1 MTLGF
6 ASRASSLAIASGLL
20 VAGCMAG
27 ENTASKTD
35 PGTGTDVV
43 AAGSDDGADTGG
55 GGSNVTSL
63 LTVTD
68 LASDQAGQA
77 LNVGGG
83 LMNAWGIVSFN
94 GMLWVANEGS
104 GKVSIFDGEGKAAV
118 AMPDKP
124 GMIAS
129 DSLDLGE
136 GITGIAVNDMAKPDD
151 KRFQIHMDNGVC
163 QPAQLIFASTKGMLI
178 GVNPDLSTTKGFTLV
193 DRSGSQAAYLGV
205 AVVHG
210 ANGPM
215 VLAADFH
222 NGVIDVF
229 DANFQMGTGV
239 SFVNKEIPA
248 DFAPFNVMA
257 FGDIV
262 YVTYAQQDEDKMEE
276 VTGPGLGFVAA
287 FDTSGK
293 MLWTLKSDSFNAPWG
308 MAIAKDFGP
317 FPGALLVGNFG
328 DGHITAID
336 AKEMKVLGQLMM
348 SATAPVEIDGLWGL
362 TFGDGVASARAGL
375 YFAAG
380 PDDEMH
386 GLFGVI
392 TAATNPPPK

>member
-1 MTLGF
+1 MTLGLG
-6 ASRASSLAIASGLL
+6 ARASSLAIASVLL
-20 VAGCMAG
+20 VAGCMSG

-35 PGTGTDVV
+35 PGTGNDVV
-43 AAGSDDGADTGG
+43 AAGSDNGADTGG
-55 GGSNVTSL
+55 SGSNASSL
-63 LTVTD
+63 LAVTN
-68 LASDQAGQA
+68 LASDQASLA
-77 LNVGGG
+77 SSVGAG
-83 LMNAWGIVSFN
+83 LINAWGIVSFN
-94 GMLWVANEGS
+94 GMFWVANEGS
-104 GKVSIFDGEGKAAV
+104 GKVSVFDGAGKAAS
-118 AMPDKP
+118 
-124 GMIAS
+124 GMLAS

-163 QPAQLIFASTKGMLI
+163 QPAQLIFASNKGMLI

-210 ANGPM
+210 AKAPM

-229 DANFQMGTGV
+229 DANFQMVTDV
-239 SFVNKEIPA
+239 SFVNKEVPA

-262 YVTYAQQDEDKMEE
+262 YVTYAQQDENKEEE

-293 MLWTLKSDSFNAPWG
+293 MLWTLKSDMFNAPWG
-308 MAIAKDFGP
+308 MAVAKDFGP

-336 AKEMKVLGQLMM
+336 AKAMTVLGQLMM
-348 SATAPVEIDGLWGL
+348 TASAAVEIDGLWGL
-362 TFGDGVASARAGL
+362 AFGDGVAGASTGL

-392 TAATNPPPK
+392 TTPAAK

>member
-1 MTLGF
+1 MTLGL

-55 GGSNVTSL
+55 SGSNAPSL
-63 LTVTD
+63 LTVTN
-68 LASDQAGQA
+68 LAADQAGQA
-77 LNVGGG
+77 SNLGAG

-94 GMLWVANEGS
+94 GMLWAANEGS

-118 AMPDKP
+118 AMTDKP

-193 DRSGSQAAYLGV
+193 DRSGSQM
-205 AVVHG
+205 G
-210 ANGPM
+210 AP
-215 VLAADFH
+215 LE
-222 NGVIDVF
+222 
-229 DANFQMGTGV
+229 
-239 SFVNKEIPA
+239 K
-248 DFAPFNVMA
+248 
-257 FGDIV
+257 
-262 YVTYAQQDEDKMEE
+262 
-276 VTGPGLGFVAA
+276 
-287 FDTSGK
+287 
-293 MLWTLKSDSFNAPWG
+293 
-308 MAIAKDFGP
+308 
-317 FPGALLVGNFG
+317 
-328 DGHITAID
+328 
-336 AKEMKVLGQLMM
+336 AKET
-348 SATAPVEIDGLWGL
+348 SASPSFTARTARWCSRPTSTMASSMCSMPTSRWGR
-362 TFGDGVASARAGL
+362 ASRSSTRRS
-375 YFAAG
+375 
-380 PDDEMH
+380 PR
-386 GLFGVI
+386 
-392 TAATNPPPK
+392 TSRRST